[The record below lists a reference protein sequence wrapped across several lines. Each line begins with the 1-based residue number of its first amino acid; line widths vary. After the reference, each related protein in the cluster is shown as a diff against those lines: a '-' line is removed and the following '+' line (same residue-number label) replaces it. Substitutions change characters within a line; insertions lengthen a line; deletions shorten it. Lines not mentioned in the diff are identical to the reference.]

1 MKQAGLDLIG
11 GWGRFAYYEQAP
23 RWMVS
28 YLTVK
33 PVAPHAKCGQ
43 PTWWSSAVEQG
54 TGSTVEFGHRVC
66 LAMSDFDAQSLFAI
80 EKSLE

>member
-1 MKQAGLDLIG
+1 MKQARLNLIG
-11 GWGRFAYYEQAP
+11 GWGCFGYYEQAP

-43 PTWWSSAVEQG
+43 PTRYFSAVKQVEAQLS
-54 TGSTVEFGHRVC
+54 STTV
-66 LAMSDFDAQSLFAI
+66 FALRC
-80 EKSLE
+80 KTLSVKV

>member
-1 MKQAGLDLIG
+1 MKQVGLDLIAG
-11 GWGRFAYYEQAP
+11 LGHFAYYEHAP

-43 PTWWSSAVEQG
+43 PT
-54 TGSTVEFGHRVC
+54 
-66 LAMSDFDAQSLFAI
+66 
-80 EKSLE
+80 